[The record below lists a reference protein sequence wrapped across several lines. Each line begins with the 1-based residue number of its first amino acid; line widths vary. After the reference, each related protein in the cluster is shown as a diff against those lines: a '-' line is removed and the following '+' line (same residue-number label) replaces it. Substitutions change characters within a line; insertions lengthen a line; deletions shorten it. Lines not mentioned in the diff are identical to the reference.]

1 MSGLTNAYVE
11 KTGKIILGD
20 IFLGTFPCDFHPK
33 TNNKK
38 TFCLVFNLSKHNTTG
53 SHFVAIFASQ
63 SELIYFDPFG
73 NNLNNKFIRK
83 FIEKIKKNRHF
94 VSSKKCIQ
102 SCSSIFCGFYCLGFL
117 LSQKKKIP
125 IKNYLSIFGN
135 KNLEIND
142 KIIIDFIQNY
152 I

>member
-11 KTGKIILGD
+11 KIGKKILGD
-20 IFLGTFPCDFHPK
+20 IFLGTFPCDFHPNI
-33 TNNKK
+33 NNMK

-53 SHFVAIFASQ
+53 THFVAIFASKN
-63 SELIYFDPFG
+63 ELIYFDPFG
-73 NNLNNKFIRK
+73 NKLNNKFILK
-83 FIEKIKKNRHF
+83 FIKNNKHNRSF

-125 IKNYLSIFGN
+125 IKTYLSIFD
-135 KNLEIND
+135 KEKLELND
-142 KIIIDFIQNY
+142 KIIIEFIQSY